1 MKLRTICSLGLLLLV
16 CSALFAQLRVL
27 PPPNPSCDGLSNLI
41 EWGSQFRFNAC
52 HTGYN
57 SYEVILSPASVGN
70 LVLDWQYTTGDQII
84 STPAVANGVVYVGS
98 FDNNVYALNALT
110 GAKLWSYATG
120 GPVYSSPAVANGV
133 VYVGSDDQ
141 NVYALN
147 ALTGAKLW
155 SFATGNI
162 VISSPAVANGVVY
175 VSYYST
181 RVYALNAATGALL
194 WSYPLS
200 LEGSSPAV
208 ADGVVYVGASDSSVY
223 AFHLPGQ

>member
-70 LVLDWQYTTGDQII
+70 LVLDWQYTTGDQIS

-98 FDNNVYALNALT
+98 GDANVYALNAAT
-110 GAKLWSYATG
+110 GAELWSYATCC
-120 GPVYSSPAVANGV
+120 AV
-133 VYVGSDDQ
+133 D
-141 NVYALN
+141 
-147 ALTGAKLW
+147 
-155 SFATGNI
+155 
-162 VISSPAVANGVVY
+162 SSPAVANGVVY